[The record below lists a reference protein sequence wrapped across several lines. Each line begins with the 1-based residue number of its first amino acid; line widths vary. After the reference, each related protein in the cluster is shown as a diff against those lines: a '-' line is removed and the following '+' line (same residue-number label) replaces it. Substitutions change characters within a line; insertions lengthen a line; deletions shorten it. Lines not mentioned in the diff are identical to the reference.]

1 MVENFKNIIDVIS
14 KAIARDVKQ
23 GKNLSMLLGAFNQ
36 WQEDERSGVDY
47 IFDINNKEDLKYLV
61 DNGMITA
68 TGIAWVVQNCYT
80 GMFQFNGE
88 PDAGIQPISPDVGIQ
103 PISVETLNRYLI
115 INAGNYLPYVIMYA
129 ARCGSDSAYAKVYE
143 EYITE
148 VLERSKFNPSNY

>member
-68 TGIAWVVQNCYT
+68 IGIAWVVQYC
-80 GMFQFNGE
+80 
-88 PDAGIQPISPDVGIQ
+88 
-103 PISVETLNRYLI
+103 
-115 INAGNYLPYVIMYA
+115 
-129 ARCGSDSAYAKVYE
+129 
-143 EYITE
+143 
-148 VLERSKFNPSNY
+148 

>member
-80 GMFQFNGE
+80 GLFQFNGE
-88 PDAGIQPISPDVGIQ
+88 PDAGIQPL
-103 PISVETLNRYLI
+103 SVETLNRYLI
-115 INAGNYLPYVIMYA
+115 INTDDYLPYVIMYA

-148 VLERSKFNPSNY
+148 VLEKSKFNPSNY

>member
-80 GMFQFNGE
+80 GLFQFNGE
-88 PDAGIQPISPDVGIQ
+88 PDAGIQPISL
-103 PISVETLNRYLI
+103 EMLNRYLI
-115 INAGNYLPYVIMYA
+115 INADDYLPYVIMYA

-148 VLERSKFNPSNY
+148 VLEKSKFNPSNY

>member
-68 TGIAWVVQNCYT
+68 IGIAWVVQYCYT
-80 GMFQFNGE
+80 GLFQFNGE
-88 PDAGIQPISPDVGIQ
+88 PDAGIQ

-115 INAGNYLPYVIMYA
+115 INADDYLPYVIMYA

-148 VLERSKFNPSNY
+148 VLEKSKFNPSNY

>member
-80 GMFQFNGE
+80 GLFQFNGE
-88 PDAGIQPISPDVGIQ
+88 PDAGIQ

-115 INAGNYLPYVIMYA
+115 INADDYLPYVIMYA

>member
-80 GMFQFNGE
+80 GLFQFNGE
-88 PDAGIQPISPDVGIQ
+88 PDAGIQ

-115 INAGNYLPYVIMYA
+115 INADDYLPYVIMYA

-148 VLERSKFNPSNY
+148 VLEKSKFNPSNY

>member
-23 GKNLSMLLGAFNQ
+23 GKNLNMLLGAFNQ

-80 GMFQFNGE
+80 GLFQFNGE
-88 PDAGIQPISPDVGIQ
+88 PDAGIQ

-115 INAGNYLPYVIMYA
+115 INADDYLPYVIMYA

-148 VLERSKFNPSNY
+148 VLEKSKFNPSNY